1 MSSLRRHI
9 GVLGQIAGFY
19 LIHFLFFGRHFVD
32 GSAIL
37 VGDSQIAISLNNLA
51 TYTLNTYHEFLWWD
65 PTGLNGYPALVN
77 LTHGWFNYLS
87 PLILPGH
94 VFVWIATSL
103 LHWPLVTAVQVQ
115 LFSLAYL
122 SSLIFVVL
130 LSRELI
136 RSPLARLFPPL
147 VFTLGASAN
156 QFFMLA
162 QHGPALAPT
171 LAYLFGLI
179 YFWRRRT
186 PSSLFVFM
194 VFLSCFV
201 ASINYIAFS
210 SHLFPLVL
218 FTILLVVFTPN
229 SLFSAWTALRAAMG
243 TVRGSV
249 LVALGTVSC
258 IVAFVNIG
266 LTLHYFAAEIVR
278 VGDNLKDF
286 SFASEGLAALATP
299 PNWGIAPQRIFLAF
313 NQWFPFD
320 DAYRFVLRDEPW
332 QDLFIPRIDM
342 RYIGIVTLPLLVS
355 AVAFGRQTGLVAPL
369 LATYFLCTFVLPYT
383 YWLEPFQ
390 YLFDHVPILRNIR
403 AMANTMPRDIPAV
416 FAALLAGI
424 GLDAFLGAGRRS
436 LPVAG
441 FVLAVAF
448 GMALCAAIL
457 ALDPAFLPMRHS
469 LAHIA
474 AYLGLSS
481 LIMVPLLRW
490 DKPAVRTRLVALLL
504 LITFADL
511 TVSSSYYWQRVAW
524 TLPKQPTTLLPDPT
538 RFGPIKRE
546 ADNWFGNYSGHAHGS
561 GPNYVFG
568 LRSWLVL
575 ASRERWRPVLENW
588 NPQTGRMT
596 EYPALR
602 FYSSATFVPFERI
615 TEIEHV
621 PPPDPTTTFYI
632 HDETALAGLSAT
644 ARKLEANW
652 VLTKFT
658 PNSVHA
664 TIDML
669 EPGFV
674 LHLDNFDRFWKARVN
689 GTPAD
694 VYPANFTFKA
704 LKLPAGRS
712 FVALEYDPYPI
723 KWGWAAYYLSFIGLL
738 AAGWIGSRGRLG
750 RLRYRASVAR

>member
-65 PTGLNGYPALVN
+65 PTGLDGYPALVN

-94 VFVWIATSL
+94 VFVWIAISL

-201 ASINYIAFS
+201 ASINYITFS

-249 LVALGTVSC
+249 WVALGTVSC

-286 SFASEGLAALATP
+286 SYASEGLAALATP

-320 DAYRFVLRDEPW
+320 DAYRFALRDEPW
-332 QDLFIPRIDM
+332 QDLFIPKFRHALYRDCNAAAASL
-342 RYIGIVTLPLLVS
+342 RRGIRSPNRVGGPPPCHLLPLH
-355 AVAFGRQTGLVAPL
+355 FR
-369 LATYFLCTFVLPYT
+369 
-383 YWLEPFQ
+383 
-390 YLFDHVPILRNIR
+390 
-403 AMANTMPRDIPAV
+403 PA
-416 FAALLAGI
+416 LHILAGAVSVFI
-424 GLDAFLGAGRRS
+424 RS
-436 LPVAG
+436 CP
-441 FVLAVAF
+441 
-448 GMALCAAIL
+448 
-457 ALDPAFLPMRHS
+457 DPAEYSRNGEH
-469 LAHIA
+469 HA
-474 AYLGLSS
+474 ARY
-481 LIMVPLLRW
+481 
-490 DKPAVRTRLVALLL
+490 TRRICGA
-504 LITFADL
+504 A
-511 TVSSSYYWQRVAW
+511 R
-524 TLPKQPTTLLPDPT
+524 
-538 RFGPIKRE
+538 G
-546 ADNWFGNYSGHAHGS
+546 NWS
-561 GPNYVFG
+561 
-568 LRSWLVL
+568 
-575 ASRERWRPVLENW
+575 
-588 NPQTGRMT
+588 
-596 EYPALR
+596 
-602 FYSSATFVPFERI
+602 
-615 TEIEHV
+615 
-621 PPPDPTTTFYI
+621 
-632 HDETALAGLSAT
+632 
-644 ARKLEANW
+644 
-652 VLTKFT
+652 
-658 PNSVHA
+658 
-664 TIDML
+664 
-669 EPGFV
+669 
-674 LHLDNFDRFWKARVN
+674 
-689 GTPAD
+689 
-694 VYPANFTFKA
+694 
-704 LKLPAGRS
+704 
-712 FVALEYDPYPI
+712 
-723 KWGWAAYYLSFIGLL
+723 
-738 AAGWIGSRGRLG
+738 
-750 RLRYRASVAR
+750 